1 MKEKSRITANHLFW
15 GPPNFVYNDHLP
27 FIIHA
32 IPEANFFLIW
42 IFTNLHRNIRCQSV
56 GMFQLSFKHLVLWT
70 NNLVYPIPALNFW
83 NVLEFPHIYLPPPPS
98 NKKKL
103 DDGIFPKQSRPKIPK
118 LQNKK
123 AAMMLT
129 FPRRGIELKTVFTRT
144 SWMDGWMV
152 S

>member
-1 MKEKSRITANHLFW
+1 MSI
-15 GPPNFVYNDHLP
+15 
-27 FIIHA
+27 
-32 IPEANFFLIW
+32 
-42 IFTNLHRNIRCQSV
+42 S
-56 GMFQLSFKHLVLWT
+56 
-70 NNLVYPIPALNFW
+70 PALNFW
-83 NVLEFPHIYLPPPPS
+83 NVLEFPHIYLPPRPS

-144 SWMDGWMV
+144 SWMDGFLVDWAFRYIIYCLEFE
-152 S
+152 SIQSLSNLLERKCQKKTEYRQD